1 MATFKQYTQPA
12 GDAAEDFS
20 ITSFS
25 ADEIYVRVDG
35 VLKTKDTHYTLD
47 NYTVNGGTITWTSGN
62 VPAENAIVRIYRLTA
77 LSSPL
82 ATFQAGS
89 SVKAGDLNDNQTQIL
104 RALQESGHQS
114 DILVQNWDLEPDSV
128 TTTEIKDDTI
138 INANISSTAEI
149 AVTKLGDGA
158 ARQVI
163 QTDAAGTGVEW
174 TSNVDLPGTLDVT
187 GNATLDA
194 NLNVAGQATLATVDI
209 NGGALDGV
217 TIGASNAGAGTF
229 TSVTVTGNVDGRDVA
244 ADGTKL
250 DGIEAGATADQ
261 SNAEI
266 RAAVEAATDSN
277 VFTDADHTKLN
288 AIEASA
294 TADQTNAEIRAAVE
308 AASDSNVFTD
318 ADHTK
323 LDGIATGAEVNVQ
336 SDWNASSGDEQIL
349 NKPTLVSGIND
360 LSDVDTT
367 GVAND
372 KILKYVSADSKWKI
386 ADDGGSGGGVTD
398 GDKGDI
404 TVSGSGATWSLDDDV
419 VDSAELVDGSVD
431 LGHLSAT
438 GTKSSSTYLRGDN
451 TWATVSGG
459 GGGSAIEVIDEST
472 SLTTD
477 VTKLTFAGAGV
488 TATEPSTDEIT
499 ITIPGTDTNTTYTTS
514 FVDSSD
520 DCILRL
526 TDSAAGTDD
535 LKFVAGS
542 NITLTPS
549 GDNLTIE
556 STAGGNTS
564 TDFKYLELRNAANNG
579 AASYPAADFT
589 LVTAGTTTALTPAQ
603 ANALIVSYAGV
614 IQQPNTGTSTPTTGF
629 AISGSTIKFGSNL
642 AAAPDFIIYLQGA
655 GVAAINDNSVTL
667 AKLVDGTSGN
677 NGKFLRANNGADP
690 SWETVST
697 STEGEDVTSTTNSN
711 EAVTKFLRAD
721 GDGTCSWQIPPDTN
735 TTTFLGLTDTPGSFT
750 ADKHLKVNSGGT
762 ALEYTD
768 APSGTITALNNQTA
782 DRVTTIGSTT
792 TELDGEAD
800 LTFNSTTK
808 TLTSTLGVIT
818 GIVETAKTLSAN
830 YTINSNNNAMV
841 AGPFSVGSAT
851 LTIPSG
857 SVFTVV

>member
-104 RALQESGHQS
+104 RALQEAGHQS

-158 ARQVI
+158 ARQIV

-386 ADDGGSGGGVTD
+386 ADDGGSSGGVTD

-667 AKLVDGTSGN
+667 AKLADGTSGN

>member
-12 GDAAEDFS
+12 GDSAEDFS

-62 VPAENAIVRIYRLTA
+62 IPAENAIVRIYRLTA

-104 RALQESGHQS
+104 RAIQEAGHQS
-114 DILVQNWDLEPDSV
+114 DILVQNWDIEPDAI

-138 INANISSTAEI
+138 VNANISSTAEI

-163 QTDAAGTGVEW
+163 QTDSAGTGVEW

-229 TSVTVTGNVDGRDVA
+229 TSLTVSGNVDGRDVA

-261 SNAEI
+261 TNAEI
-266 RAAVEAATDSN
+266 RAAVEAATNSNVFTDADHSKLNAIEPNATADQTNAEIRTAVEAATDSN
-277 VFTDADHTKLN
+277 VFTDADHSKLN
-288 AIEASA
+288 AIEPNA
-294 TADQTNAEIRAAVE
+294 TADQTSTEIKTLL
-308 AASDSNVFTD
+308 ASDKLD
-318 ADHTK
+318 ADHIQDYSLPNSKIQQGSLT
-323 LDGIATGAEVNVQ
+323 GSEHATGFLNNANYITAGGSVGADKVLVYDSSETSNWKWATQ
-336 SDWNASSGDEQIL
+336 S
-349 NKPTLVSGIND
+349 
-360 LSDVDTT
+360 
-367 GVAND
+367 
-372 KILKYVSADSKWKI
+372 
-386 ADDGGSGGGVTD
+386 GSGGTGVTD

-431 LGHLSAT
+431 LSHLSAT

-564 TDFKYLELRNAANNG
+564 TDFKYLALRNADNSG

-697 STEGEDVTSTTNSN
+697 STEGEDVTSNASTIKSIPLNLNKNIPGNIEIRGEVYISKSQFTYLNLEREKNNLPKYSN
-711 EAVTKFLRAD
+711 PNRFA
-721 GDGTCSWQIPPDTN
+721 PPS
-735 TTTFLGLTDTPGSFT
+735 L
-750 ADKHLKVNSGGT
+750 
-762 ALEYTD
+762 AL
-768 APSGTITALNNQTA
+768 PI
-782 DRVTTIGSTT
+782 I
-792 TELDGEAD
+792 
-800 LTFNSTTK
+800 F
-808 TLTSTLGVIT
+808 GVVI
-818 GIVETAKTLSAN
+818 SMN
-830 YTINSNNNAMV
+830 F
-841 AGPFSVGSAT
+841 FSVR
-851 LTIPSG
+851 
-857 SVFTVV
+857 VFLIDSSTECRSLKIDAVF